1 VCCAEPVKGK
11 PQLSTLGCNVV
22 REAGISEL
30 EDFTADVNDPT
41 EAALFHSRQDLLE
54 QHHPFFGTL
63 LFRLGARARSSIATM
78 ATDGV
83 SLYFNPEFVEDLS
96 NAELI
101 GTPAHEVM
109 HPALQHHTRRG
120 GRNPRRWNMACDYA
134 INPMLV
140 DAGLTLPKDVLL
152 DNRFRGMSAERIYN
166 LLEEEEQNQSSSS
179 DAESQSQ
186 DDSADSGG
194 GSNSSESSSSEE
206 NVNEPRAPRTPG
218 GIGQVL
224 DAPEPENGEGDTVAE
239 QARDWQ
245 IAVEQA
251 ENVAKLAGKLP
262 AGVKR
267 SLEAAKSARVDW
279 RELLRRA
286 WSETI
291 PADYSWTRPNR
302 RHLWNGLYLPGI
314 VREGVGEICIA
325 VDCSGSINARQLG
338 LFEAEV
344 RSILAGQQPRLVH
357 VLYFDT
363 EVQKAETYHAG
374 SPIKLTPAGGGG
386 TDFRPCFRWLEERG
400 ITPQTLVLL
409 TDLWGTFPS
418 DVPPYPVLWA
428 STGNRDAPFGQ
439 VIPMEAA

>member
-1 VCCAEPVKGK
+1 MVRIQKART
-11 PQLSTLGCNVV
+11 TL
-22 REAGISEL
+22 
-30 EDFTADVNDPT
+30 
-41 EAALFHSRQDLLE
+41 LLD
-54 QHHPFFGTL
+54 HPFFGTL
-63 LFRLGARARSSIATM
+63 LFRLGAQACSSIATM

-83 SLYFNPEFVEDLS
+83 SLYFNPQFVETLS
-96 NAELI
+96 AAEI
-101 GTPAHEVM
+101 AGTLAHEVM

-166 LLEEEEQNQSSSS
+166 LLEEEEQNQSSSI
-179 DAESQSQ
+179 DAESESQ
-186 DDSADSGG
+186 DDSADGDG

-206 NVNEPRAPRTPG
+206 DMAEPRAPQTPG
-218 GIGQVL
+218 GTGQVL
-224 DAPEPENGEGDTVAE
+224 DAPEPENREGNTDAE
-239 QARDWQ
+239 QARAGQ

-251 ENVAKLAGKLP
+251 ENVAKLSGKLP
-262 AGVKR
+262 AGVDR
-267 SLEAAKSARVDW
+267 SLEAAQAADVDW

-286 WSETI
+286 WSETT
-291 PADYSWTRPNR
+291 PADYSWARPNR
-302 RHLWNGLYLPGI
+302 RHVWNGLYLPG
-314 VREGVGEICIA
+314 VVCEGVGEICIA

-363 EVQKAETYHAG
+363 EVQKVETYQAG
-374 SPIKLTPAGGGG
+374 QPVKLAPVGGGG
-386 TDFRPCFRWLEERG
+386 TDFRPCFRWLEERR
-400 ITPQTLVLL
+400 ITPQTLVFL
-409 TDLWGTFPS
+409 TDLWGTFPG

-428 STGNRDAPFGQ
+428 STGKRDAPFGQ

>member
-1 VCCAEPVKGK
+1 MVRIQKART
-11 PQLSTLGCNVV
+11 TL
-22 REAGISEL
+22 
-30 EDFTADVNDPT
+30 
-41 EAALFHSRQDLLE
+41 LLD
-54 QHHPFFGTL
+54 HPFVGTL
-63 LFRLGARARSSIATM
+63 LFRLGAQPRSSIATM

-83 SLYFNPEFVEDLS
+83 SLYFNPLFVENLS
-96 NAELI
+96 AAEI
-101 GTPAHEVM
+101 AGTLAHEVM

-120 GRNPRRWNMACDYA
+120 GRNLRRWNMACDYA
-134 INPMLV
+134 INPMLL

-152 DNRFRGMSAERIYN
+152 DHRFRGMSAERIYN
-166 LLEEEEQNQSSSS
+166 LLEEKEQNPSSSS
-179 DAESQSQ
+179 DANSESQ
-186 DDSADSGG
+186 DDPADSGG
-194 GSNSSESSSSEE
+194 GSNSSESSVSDDEMA
-206 NVNEPRAPRTPG
+206 EPHAPRTPG

-224 DAPEPENGEGDTVAE
+224 DAPQPESGEGDTVAV
-239 QARDWQ
+239 QVRDWQ

-262 AGVKR
+262 AGVTR
-267 SLEAAKSARVDW
+267 SLEAAQAARVDW

-302 RHLWNGLYLPGI
+302 RHVWAGLYLPGI
-314 VREGVGEICIA
+314 TSEGVGEIAIA

-363 EVQKAETYHAG
+363 DVQKVETYQAG
-374 SPIKLTPAGGGG
+374 QPVKLAPIGGGG
-386 TDFRPCFRWLEERG
+386 TDFRPCFHWLEERG
-400 ITPQTLVLL
+400 ITPQTLVFL

-418 DVPPYPVLWA
+418 DAPPYPVLWA
-428 STGNRDAPFGQ
+428 STDNRPVPFGQ
-439 VIPMEAA
+439 VIPKEAA

>member
-1 VCCAEPVKGK
+1 MNK
-11 PQLSTLGCNVV
+11 PLSSVV
-22 REAGISEL
+22 RIQKAR
-30 EDFTADVNDPT
+30 TT
-41 EAALFHSRQDLLE
+41 LLLD
-54 QHHPFFGTL
+54 HPFFGTL
-63 LFRLGARARSSIATM
+63 LFRLGAQARSSIATM

-83 SLYFNPEFVEDLS
+83 SLYFNPQFVETLS
-96 NAELI
+96 AAEI
-101 GTPAHEVM
+101 AGTLAHEVM

-140 DAGLTLPKDVLL
+140 DAGLMLPKDVLL

-166 LLEEEEQNQSSSS
+166 LLEGEEQNQSSSTEA
-179 DAESQSQ
+179 DTESQ

-194 GSNSSESSSSEE
+194 GSNSSESSNSSKDNDETPS
-206 NVNEPRAPRTPG
+206 VPQTPG

-224 DAPEPENGEGDTVAE
+224 DAPEPENGEGASVAE

-262 AGVKR
+262 AGVTR
-267 SLEAAKSARVDW
+267 SLEAAQAAGVDW

-302 RHLWNGLYLPGI
+302 RHVWAGLYMPG
-314 VREGVGEICIA
+314 VVCEGVGEICIA
-325 VDCSGSINARQLG
+325 VDCSGSINACQLG
-338 LFEAEV
+338 QFEAEIC
-344 RSILAGQQPRLVH
+344 SILAGQQPRLVH

-363 EVQKAETYHAG
+363 EVQKVETYQAG
-374 SPIKLTPAGGGG
+374 QPVKLTPVGGGG

-400 ITPQTLVLL
+400 ITPQTLVFL
-409 TDLWGTFPS
+409 TDLWGTFPGV
-418 DVPPYPVLWA
+418 VPPYPVLWA
-428 STGNRDAPFGQ
+428 STGKREVPFGQ

>member
-1 VCCAEPVKGK
+1 MNK
-11 PQLSTLGCNVV
+11 PLSSTVRIQKARTTL
-22 REAGISEL
+22 
-30 EDFTADVNDPT
+30 
-41 EAALFHSRQDLLE
+41 LLD
-54 QHHPFFGTL
+54 HPFFGTL
-63 LFRLGARARSSIATM
+63 LFRLGAQARSSIATM

-83 SLYFNPEFVEDLS
+83 SLYFNPQFVETLS
-96 NAELI
+96 AAEI
-101 GTPAHEVM
+101 AGTLAHEVM

-134 INPMLV
+134 INPMLL

-166 LLEEEEQNQSSSS
+166 LLEEEEQNQTSSS
-179 DAESQSQ
+179 DSDSESQ
-186 DDSADSGG
+186 DDSADGGG
-194 GSNSSESSSSEE
+194 GSNSSDSSGSEE
-206 NVNEPRAPRTPG
+206 DTDEPRAPQTPG

-224 DAPEPENGEGDTVAE
+224 DAPDPENGEGNTVAE
-239 QARDWQ
+239 QTRDWQ

-262 AGVKR
+262 AGVSR
-267 SLEAAKSARVDW
+267 SLEAAQAAHVDW

-302 RHLWNGLYLPGI
+302 RHVWNGLYLPGVI
-314 VREGVGEICIA
+314 CDGVGEICIA
-325 VDCSGSINARQLG
+325 VDCSGSINSRHLG

-363 EVQKAETYHAG
+363 EVQKVETYRAG
-374 SPIKLTPAGGGG
+374 QPVKLAPVGGGG
-386 TDFRPCFRWLEERG
+386 TDFRPCFRWLGERG
-400 ITPQTLVLL
+400 ITPQTLVFL
-409 TDLWGTFPS
+409 TDLCGPFPGV
-418 DVPPYPVLWA
+418 VPLYPVIWA
-428 STGNRDAPFGQ
+428 STEKRNVPFGQ
-439 VIPMEAA
+439 VIPVEAA